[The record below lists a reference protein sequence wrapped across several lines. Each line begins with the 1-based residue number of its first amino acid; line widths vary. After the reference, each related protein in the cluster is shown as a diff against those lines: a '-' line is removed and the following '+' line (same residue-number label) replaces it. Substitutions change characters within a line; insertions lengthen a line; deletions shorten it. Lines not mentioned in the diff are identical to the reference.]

1 MKDDWVQEPDDV
13 EWSHFMHWVP
23 DLDIV
28 PFRPEEFVPW
38 RLREIRL
45 GIASL
50 NRQWDTVCRDGRI
63 RLREFERERGLPLSW
78 AWEDPPT
85 PETGSPMQQAADAVS
100 GLGHAARCARE
111 IVEALRVLDPGVPAD
126 YLDAVPAQ
134 LLDAV
139 VAGVPANVQLPSGQ
153 EAEVR
158 TQWNGEL
165 EAHLV
170 PVAAGI
176 MWSWFRRMMDQF
188 LDPEP
193 VPGTFLA
200 SVAEQQAPRDREVP
214 GIQSWSR
221 TGNAPPPEP
230 GTPPGASLI
239 ERVREDYEA
248 RTGRRWRDMVQV
260 PSGPAHCREAA
271 VWQDQGLSE
280 RIRQGFREAVAG
292 TTVSRGD
299 FQQYLSEDTGQEGG
313 PDMVQ
318 TSEHVWVE
326 RDLLE
331 QTEGGHCLRPEGT
344 VLQIDQFNQYVRQ
357 LNQARPPSPDT
368 EDGHGSVPLEADV
381 RGGHM

>member
-1 MKDDWVQEPDDV
+1 MNDWVQEPDDV
-13 EWSHFMHWVP
+13 KWSAFMHWVP

-50 NRQWDTVCRDGRI
+50 NRQWDTVCRDGRT

-78 AWEDPPT
+78 AWEDQPT

-100 GLGHAARCARE
+100 GLGHAARCAEE
-111 IVEALRVLDPGVPAD
+111 IVDALRALDPGVPAD

-170 PVAAGI
+170 PVAPHLG
-176 MWSWFRRMMDQF
+176 SWFRRMMGQIR
-188 LDPEP
+188 DP
-193 VPGTFLA
+193 
-200 SVAEQQAPRDREVP
+200 AP
-214 GIQSWSR
+214 
-221 TGNAPPPEP
+221 
-230 GTPPGASLI
+230 
-239 ERVREDYEA
+239 
-248 RTGRRWRDMVQV
+248 
-260 PSGPAHCREAA
+260 
-271 VWQDQGLSE
+271 
-280 RIRQGFREAVAG
+280 
-292 TTVSRGD
+292 
-299 FQQYLSEDTGQEGG
+299 
-313 PDMVQ
+313 
-318 TSEHVWVE
+318 
-326 RDLLE
+326 
-331 QTEGGHCLRPEGT
+331 
-344 VLQIDQFNQYVRQ
+344 
-357 LNQARPPSPDT
+357 
-368 EDGHGSVPLEADV
+368 VPLEADV